1 MFLNNNQ
8 ESLEGLTFRTDEELE
23 NEPKIKQEKIPAKDI
38 WAIILAQYS
47 ILMPI
52 VLISSAI
59 FGILLFL
66 ITRLMR

>member
-23 NEPKIKQEKIPAKDI
+23 NEPKINQEKIPAKDI